1 MAAKLRVVV
10 RDRATGATGT
20 VSVPIHPFSMKN
32 AK

>member
-1 MAAKLRVVV
+1 VV